1 MYENLEWYNVIL
13 FSNWV
18 LIFDKKEEITKSF
31 YKNWKLWVYKN
42 EDPIEWCW
50 KNINEV
56 APATYAIHFEDI
68 KEMKKHKLL
77 FEGIEKLRKA
87 KNIKFDVDIPEECMW
102 YFSFDGKLWYM
113 LVQYRSIMV
122 WNTDDKAI
130 LNWAVFDPEKFLQ
143 NIEKYTDKI
152 TKEEAQNLLTKA
164 ESDVIAQ
171 SETLAKQVKVATK
184 KCENSLFKIKNHICN
199 QIVINISEERK

>member
-113 LVQYRSIMV
+113 LVQYRSIMM
-122 WNTDDKAI
+122 WDTDNIAI
-130 LNWAVFDPEKFLQ
+130 MDWAVFDPEKFLQ

-152 TKEEAQNLLTKA
+152 TKEDAQNLLNQA
-164 ESDVIAQ
+164 ELEVRDQA
-171 SETLAKQVKVATK
+171 ELLEKQVKMAM
-184 KCENSLFKIKNHICN
+184 EESNELIDKIKNNIWD
-199 QIVINISEERK
+199 QIVDNLQ